1 VGLLVKTT
9 LKNCSGSRNIS
20 IVGFVYTSAAGNKA
34 VAGWIEIKRKPRGG
48 SRGANDTQLFRLLD
62 QDEEVSCS

>member
-1 VGLLVKTT
+1 MRLRVKMTQ
-9 LKNCSGSRNIS
+9 KNWTGSRNIS
-20 IVGFVYTSAAGNKA
+20 IVGFVYTSAAGNQA